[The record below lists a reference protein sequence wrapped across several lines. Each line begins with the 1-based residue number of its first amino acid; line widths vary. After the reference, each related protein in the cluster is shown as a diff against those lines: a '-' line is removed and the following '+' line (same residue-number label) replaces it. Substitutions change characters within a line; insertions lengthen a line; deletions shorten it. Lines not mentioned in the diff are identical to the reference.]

1 MAKTPFLNEELN
13 KEDHSNKKK
22 RNKRIIIIILLILL
36 IIFSIFAVYLIFEK
50 NRNSQNLELS
60 QNQMEASNPN
70 LTNSVD
76 DGYFELVGFGRLQL
90 DENNQNLNLIN
101 PSENRV
107 YLSFDVI
114 YNDDVLYESDL
125 IEPGKMEQYNA
136 YGGLN
141 AGEHTITYSINVYDI
156 ENKKPLWTGIKQK
169 QEVIIKS

>member
-1 MAKTPFLNEELN
+1 MK
-13 KEDHSNKKK
+13 KEKL
-22 RNKRIIIIILLILL
+22 RRIAIVVLFILLIVC
-36 IIFSIFAVYLIFEK
+36 FVFALYLFFKGDYIHA
-50 NRNSQNLELS
+50 RNLS
-60 QNQMEASNPN
+60 SNQMEASNPN